1 MGVKILI
8 KLLIAEDEALERKAL
23 RFLLKKYF
31 SQSIEVV
38 DEVSNGRDAVDD
50 AILLKP
56 HIILMDIHMPIMEGL
71 EACSIIKE
79 SYPQTE
85 FIIITAFNY
94 FDYAKKALSIG
105 VSDYL
110 LKPFSNDEF
119 VNSVNKVINKINTK
133 NLIEN

>member
-71 EACSIIKE
+71 EA
-79 SYPQTE
+79 
-85 FIIITAFNY
+85 
-94 FDYAKKALSIG
+94 
-105 VSDYL
+105 
-110 LKPFSNDEF
+110 
-119 VNSVNKVINKINTK
+119 
-133 NLIEN
+133 